1 MFDHKEMSEEK
12 KAKLTSKLKELGID
26 EKMIDEHL
34 MWKVKKASHELTKLR
49 LMLDEKGASKE
60 DTKKILDKLVEGS
73 MKKDLAKI
81 KEWQKEHKEKEHC
94 DCPCHRECY
103 CDCHKKD

>member
-1 MFDHKEMSEEK
+1 MWDKMDDEK
-12 KAKLTSKLKELGID
+12 KQKLTTMLKDLGID

-34 MWKVKKASHELTKLR
+34 IWKVKKSSFKLMKLR
-49 LMLDEKGASKE
+49 LMLDEKGLSEA
-60 DTKKILDKLVEGS
+60 DTKKILDKLVEAS

-81 KEWQKEHKEKEHC
+81 KEWQEEHEDKEHC
-94 DCPCHRECY
+94 HCPCHRECH